1 MNVGR
6 HEHEMSGDVTER
18 MRHVLL
24 CLSDLL
30 DEARRAELPD
40 SLVGELTSAR
50 LRFIDEF
57 ERRHPSFG

>member
-1 MNVGR
+1 MNVER
-6 HEHEMSGDVTER
+6 HAHGVPGDVTEC

-30 DEARRAELPD
+30 DEARRAELPGP
-40 SLVGELTSAR
+40 LVGEMTSAR

-57 ERRHPSFG
+57 ERRHASFG

>member
-1 MNVGR
+1 
-6 HEHEMSGDVTER
+6 MSGDVTER